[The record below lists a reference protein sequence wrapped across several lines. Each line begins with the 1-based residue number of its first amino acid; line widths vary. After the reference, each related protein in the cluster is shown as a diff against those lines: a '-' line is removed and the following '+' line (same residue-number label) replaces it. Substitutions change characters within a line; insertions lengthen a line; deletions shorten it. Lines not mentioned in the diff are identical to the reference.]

1 MNKGSALSFSAV
13 KQFCGT
19 VKEINMIRAHEMN
32 NNGRD
37 YWVEDTHRGNGLA
50 VGALAT
56 AIPAAVISL
65 GNFAKEWLGNNGGNT
80 AAGNVANFCAAM
92 VPALSG
98 LLGRTVNA
106 STCLSPA
113 EVKIAEQ
120 AAKIA
125 MLEAENYSDRGVAD
139 LNKAITQGQK
149 EQFEYSLGLE
159 RRLGVL
165 EGENKCLQQRF
176 ADYKESQAEKA
187 KLEKEVMEGKINRVA
202 DSVACLADKVDGNA
216 QAINATN
223 ARISAITKVVVPGEV
238 VCGDRCS
245 KCNGGNGNQQ

>member
-1 MNKGSALSFSAV
+1 
-13 KQFCGT
+13 
-19 VKEINMIRAHEMN
+19 MIRAHEMHN
-32 NNGRD
+32 SGRD

-50 VGALAT
+50 VGAIST

-65 GNFAKEWLGNNGGNT
+65 GNFVKEWLTNNGGNT
-80 AAGNVANFCAAM
+80 AGNNVAAFCAAM
-92 VPALSG
+92 APALSG

-113 EVKIAEQ
+113 EVKLAEQ
-120 AAKIA
+120 AARIA

-139 LNKAITQGQK
+139 LNKAIMAGQK
-149 EQFEYSLGLE
+149 DQFEYSLGLE

-165 EGENKCLQQRF
+165 EGENACLKQRF

-187 KLEKEVMEGKINRVA
+187 KLEKEILEGKITRVA
-202 DSVACLADKVDGNA
+202 DSVTCLAGKVDENA

-223 ARISAITKVVVPGEV
+223 ARINAITKVVIPGDI
-238 VCGDRCS
+238 VCGDRCNG
-245 KCNGGNGNQQ
+245 CNGRNGNQQ

>member
-1 MNKGSALSFSAV
+1 
-13 KQFCGT
+13 
-19 VKEINMIRAHEMN
+19 MIKAHEMHN
-32 NNGRD
+32 SGRD

-50 VGALAT
+50 VGALST

-65 GNFAKEWLGNNGGNT
+65 GNFAKEWLTNNGGN
-80 AAGNVANFCAAM
+80 AGGNNVANLCAAM
-92 VPALSG
+92 TPVLTG

-120 AAKIA
+120 AARIA
-125 MLEAENYSDRGVAD
+125 MLEAENYSDKGDAE
-139 LNKAITQGQK
+139 LNKAIMAGQK
-149 EQFEYSLGLE
+149 DQFEYSLGLE
-159 RRLGVL
+159 RRIGVL

-187 KLEKEVMEGKINRVA
+187 KLEKEVLEGKIIRVA

-223 ARISAITKVVVPGEV
+223 ARINAITKVVVPGDV
-238 VCGDRCS
+238 VCGDRCGR
-245 KCNGGNGNQQ
+245 CTGGNGNQQ

>member
-1 MNKGSALSFSAV
+1 
-13 KQFCGT
+13 
-19 VKEINMIRAHEMN
+19 MIKAHEMSN
-32 NNGRD
+32 QGRS
-37 YWVEDTHRGNGLA
+37 YWLEEGHHGNGLA
-50 VGALAT
+50 IGSIAT

-65 GNFAKEWLGNNGGNT
+65 ANFAKEWLGKNNCG
-80 AAGNVANFCAAM
+80 AGANVANFCTALAP
-92 VPALSG
+92 VLSG
-98 LLGRTVNA
+98 MIGRTCTPDTV
-106 STCLSPA
+106 LSAA

-120 AAKIA
+120 AARIA

-139 LNKAITQGQK
+139 LNKAVTQGQK

-187 KLEKEVMEGKINRVA
+187 KLEKEVVEGKINRVA
-202 DSVACLADKVDGNA
+202 DSVTCLADKVDGNA
-216 QAINATN
+216 QAINAAN

-245 KCNGGNGNQQ
+245 KCNGRNGNQ